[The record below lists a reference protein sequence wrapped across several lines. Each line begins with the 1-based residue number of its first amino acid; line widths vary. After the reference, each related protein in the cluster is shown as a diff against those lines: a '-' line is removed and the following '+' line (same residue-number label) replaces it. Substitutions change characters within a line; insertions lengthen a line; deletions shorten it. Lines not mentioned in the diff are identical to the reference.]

1 MAGRT
6 ESQYAG
12 RDVGPAFTTPSS
24 YTLLPTIILILSI
37 ACGGSTTSPTAPTQS
52 SNPSLHGEVTDPSGD
67 ALGDA
72 RLATSPDLVRATA
85 DVSAGSI
92 TFTARVAPGTFAQA
106 TTRFT
111 ILLNTDQNVAT
122 GTGTLGIEYFVQMG
136 GILANRADIV
146 RSDGDVVVG
155 SVPVSFVANGI
166 DAIVPLAL
174 IGNDD
179 GRLNFKVFASAGPVW
194 PDVLDRMPDEGLP
207 PGRVQ

>member
-6 ESQYAG
+6 ESRSAG

-67 ALGDA
+67 ALVDA
-72 RLATSPDLVRATA
+72 RLPTSPDLVRATA
-85 DVSAGSI
+85 DVSAGDI

-194 PDVLDRMPDEGLP
+194 PDILDRMPDEGLP